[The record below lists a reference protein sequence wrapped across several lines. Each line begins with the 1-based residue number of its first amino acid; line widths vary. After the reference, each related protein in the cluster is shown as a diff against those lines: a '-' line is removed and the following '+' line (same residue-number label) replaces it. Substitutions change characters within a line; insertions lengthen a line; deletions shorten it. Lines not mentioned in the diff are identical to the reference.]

1 MQRILAVGG
10 GGFMMEDDPSPI
22 DAYIRNLTGKQRP
35 RICFIPTA
43 SGDLPAHIDKFYRTY
58 EHLGCEPSH
67 LCFFRQADR
76 NALPL
81 SEFGARLLE
90 QDAVFVGGG
99 NTKSLLAV
107 WREWQLDR
115 ILREAAER
123 GILLSGMSAGA
134 ICWFEAG
141 LTDSF
146 GGSLY
151 RPLQCLGLLP
161 GGCSVHHGGDANR
174 RPSLDAALRS
184 GTMPASIAIDDF
196 AAAFYEGNALQQV
209 VSWRPGA
216 AARQVAFED
225 GRLHETTLDAVSLRQ
240 AGM

>member
-1 MQRILAVGG
+1 
-10 GGFMMEDDPSPI
+10 MMEDDPSPI
-22 DAYIRNLTGKQRP
+22 DAYICNLTGKQRP

-43 SGDLPAHIDKFYRTY
+43 TGDLPAHIDKFYRTY

-67 LCFFRQADR
+67 LSFFGQANR

-81 SEFGARLLE
+81 SDFAAALLE

-107 WREWQLDR
+107 WREWQLDQ

-134 ICWFEAG
+134 ICWFQAG

-151 RPLQCLGLLP
+151 RSLPCLGLLP

-174 RPSLDAALRS
+174 QPSLDAALRS
-184 GTMPASIAIDDF
+184 GAIPASIAIDDF
-196 AAAFYEGNALQQV
+196 AGALYEGNGLRQV

-216 AARQVAFED
+216 TARHVAFED
-225 GRLHETTLDAVSLRQ
+225 GRLHETPLDTVSITH
-240 AGM
+240 AGK